1 MAMSSTSSYSEST
14 IDSEKD
20 YFSEYE
26 TEFEPEDDA
35 SQTRGGTLMESSN
48 ALSDDEA
55 AGYDDDPVAD
65 EEWTARYEEEMR
77 LNEELEQRLQGRL
90 DGVVDIN
97 EW

>member
-1 MAMSSTSSYSEST
+1 
-14 IDSEKD
+14 
-20 YFSEYE
+20 
-26 TEFEPEDDA
+26 
-35 SQTRGGTLMESSN
+35 MESSN

-55 AGYDDDPVAD
+55 AAYADDPVAD

>member
-1 MAMSSTSSYSEST
+1 MSSTSSYSEST

-26 TEFEPEDDA
+26 IEFEPEDDA

-55 AGYDDDPVAD
+55 AAYADDPVAD

-77 LNEELEQRLQGRL
+77 LNEEFEQRLQGRL

>member
-1 MAMSSTSSYSEST
+1 MSSTSSYSEST

-35 SQTRGGTLMESSN
+35 SQTHGGTLMESST
-48 ALSDDEA
+48 ALSNDEA
-55 AGYDDDPVAD
+55 AAYADDPVAD

>member
-1 MAMSSTSSYSEST
+1 
-14 IDSEKD
+14 
-20 YFSEYE
+20 
-26 TEFEPEDDA
+26 
-35 SQTRGGTLMESSN
+35 MESST

-55 AGYDDDPVAD
+55 AAYADDPVAD